1 MLRLQRFQRWILLL
15 LPIFYCMGFLF
26 HLWDAT
32 FPLMLAMTPYTILG
46 TAILGFLPD
55 MATGNRKLLL
65 WAAGTFMI
73 TLFLEVLG
81 VATGTVFGSYR
92 YGPTLGFPVFGVPL
106 LIGINWTVIIMGA
119 ATLVERLTDNPWQVA
134 LGTAAITVAFD
145 WIMEPVA
152 MALDYWNWSSSTIP
166 LQNYVAWFVIAFV
179 FAGIF
184 SRLKLKTATAI
195 PSLIVVV
202 QALFFSLLRLLVI

>member
-1 MLRLQRFQRWILLL
+1 MLRLQRFQRWIVLL
-15 LPIFYCMGFLF
+15 LPAFYLMGFFF

-55 MATGNRKLLL
+55 VVTRNRKLLL
-65 WAAGTFMI
+65 WVAGTFAI
-73 TLFLEVLG
+73 TLFLEILG
-81 VATGTVFGSYR
+81 VATGAVFGSYT
-92 YGPTLGFPVFGVPL
+92 YGPTLGFPVMDVPL
-106 LIGINWTVIIMGA
+106 LIGVNWTLIIMGA

-134 LGTAAITVAFD
+134 LGTAAITVVFD

-152 MALDYWNWSSSTIP
+152 IALDYWSWSSSTIP
-166 LQNYVAWFVIAFV
+166 LQNYIAWFAIAFV
-179 FAGIF
+179 FATIF
-184 SRLKLKTATAI
+184 SRMKLKTASPI

>member
-1 MLRLQRFQRWILLL
+1 
-15 LPIFYCMGFLF
+15 MGFLF

-55 MATGNRKLLL
+55 VVTRNRKLLL
-65 WAAGTFMI
+65 WAAGTFAI
-73 TLFLEVLG
+73 TLFLEILG
-81 VATGTVFGSYR
+81 VATGAVFGSYT
-92 YGPTLGFPVFGVPL
+92 YGPTLGFPVMDVPL
-106 LIGINWTVIIMGA
+106 LIGINWTLIIMGA
-119 ATLVERLTDNPWQVA
+119 AMLVERLTNNPWQVA
-134 LGTAAITVAFD
+134 LGTAAITVVFD

-152 MALDYWNWSSSTIP
+152 IALDYWSWSSSTIP
-166 LQNYVAWFVIAFV
+166 LQNYIAWFVIAFV
-179 FAGIF
+179 FATIF
-184 SRLKLKTATAI
+184 SRMKLKTASPI

>member
-1 MLRLQRFQRWILLL
+1 MLRLQRFQRWIVLL
-15 LPIFYCMGFLF
+15 LPAFYLMGFLF

-55 MATGNRKLLL
+55 VVTRNRKLLL
-65 WAAGTFMI
+65 WAAGTFAI
-73 TLFLEVLG
+73 TLFLEILG
-81 VATGTVFGSYR
+81 VATGAVFGSYT
-92 YGPTLGFPVFGVPL
+92 YGPTLGFPVMDVPL
-106 LIGINWTVIIMGA
+106 LIGINWTLIIMGA
-119 ATLVERLTDNPWQVA
+119 AMLVERLTNNPWQVA
-134 LGTAAITVAFD
+134 LGTAAITVVFD

-152 MALDYWNWSSSTIP
+152 IALDYWSWSSSTIP
-166 LQNYVAWFVIAFV
+166 LQNYIAWFVIAFV
-179 FAGIF
+179 FATIF
-184 SRLKLKTATAI
+184 SRMKLKTASPI